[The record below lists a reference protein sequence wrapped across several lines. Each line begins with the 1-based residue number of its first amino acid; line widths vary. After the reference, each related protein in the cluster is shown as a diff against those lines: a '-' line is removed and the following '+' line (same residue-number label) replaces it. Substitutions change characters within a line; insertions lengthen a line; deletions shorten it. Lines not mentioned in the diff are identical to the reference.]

1 MSTVNNT
8 ALSTFAEKI
17 SYYFQLTKPT
27 IMLLVIITGA
37 TALFMEGS
45 LIYKPLDF
53 LLVLVALYLTGG
65 SANALNQY
73 FERDIDALMERT
85 KSKRPLPLK
94 RIQAGHALIYS
105 IIIGI
110 IGFLIFGLIF
120 NWLTAFLSL
129 ATILFYSLF
138 YTLWL
143 KPHSI
148 HNIVIGGIAGAMAP
162 VGAWTAA
169 TGKMALAPWI
179 LFLIIFLWTPPHFWA
194 LASFRIDDYKKS
206 GLPMLPVVKGIEF
219 TMRQIFIY
227 AIILVIATLSLFW
240 IQAGWFYL
248 GVAIIMGVIFIK
260 KTYQAKKDQSISR
273 FRGLFGYSIIYLF
286 ALCLSIIV
294 ESLVNLWVTV

>member
-1 MSTVNNT
+1 MSTVNKT
-8 ALSTFAEKI
+8 ALPAFAEKI

-45 LIYKPLDF
+45 LIHKPLDF

-85 KSKRPLPLK
+85 KNKRPLPLK
-94 RIQAGHALIYS
+94 RIKSGHALIYAIS
-105 IIIGI
+105 IGI
-110 IGFLIFGLIF
+110 IGILMFGLIF

-169 TGKMALAPWI
+169 TGKVALAPWI

-194 LASFRIDDYKKS
+194 LASFRTEDYKKS

-219 TMRQIFIY
+219 TMKQIFIY

-248 GVAIIMGVIFIK
+248 GVAIIMGVVFIK
-260 KTYQAKKDQSISR
+260 KTYQAKRDQSVNR

-294 ESLVNLWVTV
+294 ERLVILWVTV